1 MAAIPGSLARVLD
14 VVLVLAGAQIASQM
28 RLDALVANPNHAGF
42 VAFAEAGALA
52 MFPVFG
58 VYQSWRGRSLTRLA
72 SRVALAWLVVQA
84 SGLILMFSLHA
95 SGAISRLWFFDWSAL
110 TGSAMIA
117 SRLAAGAALARVR
130 HAGLNLRSVAVVGGG
145 EHGEQII
152 RKLESSTGSG
162 FRAVSVFDSRGGGIS
177 PAVCAGLAAFNDFTR
192 FAEHVR
198 ASDVRELWIALPLSD
213 EAMILDCL
221 NEFRD
226 DLLNIRLFPD
236 VRSLEVFDGGMVD
249 LIGVPA
255 INLVASPLS
264 PGSRM
269 QKDVFDRVFA
279 AFALLALVP
288 LLLVIS
294 IAVKL
299 SSPGPIL
306 FKQRRKGAD
315 GHVFNIFKFRTMRVH
330 TETPGTVRQATRNDS
345 RITKV
350 GAFLRRTSLDELPQF
365 INVLRGE
372 MSVVGPRPH
381 ALEHDDF
388 YRRIV
393 NGYIHRYR
401 MKPGITGWAQINGL
415 RGETD
420 RVEKMQRRIEHDLY
434 YLRNWSFAL
443 DIRIIAATI
452 VKGFAHPNAY

>member
-1 MAAIPGSLARVLD
+1 MAIPGSLARILD
-14 VVLVLAGAQIASQM
+14 VVLVFAGAQIASLI
-28 RLDALVANPNHAGF
+28 RLDALAANPNHAGF

-58 VYQSWRGRSLTRLA
+58 VYQSWRGRSLTGLA

-84 SGLILMFSLHA
+84 SGLMLMFSLHA
-95 SGAISRLWFFDWSAL
+95 SGAISRLWFFDWSTL

-145 EHGEQII
+145 EHSEQII
-152 RKLESSTGSG
+152 RKIEASTGSG
-162 FRAVSVFDSRGGGIS
+162 FRAVSVFDARGVGIS
-177 PAVCAGLAAFNDFTR
+177 AAVSAGLAAFDDFAR
-192 FAEHVR
+192 FAGHVR
-198 ASDVRELWIALPLSD
+198 ATGVRELWIALPLSD
-213 EAMILDCL
+213 ESTILNCL

-236 VRSLEVFDGGMVD
+236 VRSLEVFNGGMVD

-264 PGSRM
+264 PGARM
-269 QKDVFDRVFA
+269 QKEAFDRMFA
-279 AFALLALVP
+279 AFALLALAP

-299 SSPGPIL
+299 SSPGPVL

-315 GHVFNIFKFRTMRVH
+315 GHVFTIYKFRTMRVH
-330 TETPGTVRQATRNDS
+330 TEAPGQVRQATRKDS
-345 RITKV
+345 RITKI

-388 YRRIV
+388 YGRIV

-420 RVEKMQRRIEHDLY
+420 RVEKMQRRVEHDLY

-443 DIRIIAATI
+443 DIRIIVATI
-452 VKGFAHPNAY
+452 VKGFVHPNAY

>member
-1 MAAIPGSLARVLD
+1 MAAFPGSLARIVD
-14 VVLVLAGAQIASQM
+14 VVLVFAGAQIASQI
-28 RLDALVANPNHAGF
+28 RLDALAANPNHAGF

-52 MFPVFG
+52 MFPAFG

-84 SGLILMFSLHA
+84 SGLMLMFSLHA
-95 SGAISRLWFFDWSAL
+95 SGAISRLWFFDWSTL
-110 TGSAMIA
+110 TGCAMIA
-117 SRLAAGAALARVR
+117 SRLAGGAGLARVR
-130 HAGLNLRSVAVVGGG
+130 HAGLNLRPVAVVGGG
-145 EHGEQII
+145 EHGEQIV
-152 RKLESSTGSG
+152 RKIEASTGSG
-162 FRAVSVFDSRGGGIS
+162 FRAVSVFDARGGGICA
-177 PAVCAGLAAFNDFTR
+177 AVPAGLLAFDDFAR

-213 EAMILDCL
+213 EFMILECL

-236 VRSLEVFDGGMVD
+236 MHSLEVFNGGMVD

-264 PGSRM
+264 PVARL
-269 QKDVFDRVFA
+269 QKEAFDRVFA
-279 AFALLALVP
+279 AFALLALLP

-306 FKQRRKGAD
+306 FRQRRKGAD
-315 GHVFNIFKFRTMRVH
+315 GRVFNIFKFRTMRVH
-330 TETPGTVRQATRNDS
+330 TETPGEVRQATRNDS

-388 YRRIV
+388 YGRIV

-420 RVEKMQRRIEHDLY
+420 RVEKMQRRVEHDLY

-452 VKGFAHPNAY
+452 VKGFVHPNAY